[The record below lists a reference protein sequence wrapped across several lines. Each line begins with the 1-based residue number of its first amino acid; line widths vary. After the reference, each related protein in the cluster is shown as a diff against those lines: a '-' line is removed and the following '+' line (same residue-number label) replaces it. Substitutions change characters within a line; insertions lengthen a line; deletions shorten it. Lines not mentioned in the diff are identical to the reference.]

1 MEFGEYQYY
10 LTGVDENSRTGEVT
24 EEVIS
29 GTETIRLLEAVT
41 GLKRGSKTDSIGSCR
56 IKLTWNKVPGA
67 TSYIVYRS
75 VDGAEYTEVCS
86 TESASYLA
94 TDGSYGYN
102 NIFYSA
108 GHEYRFYVVP
118 YWEGPGI
125 SNYAY
130 GDPSETVLGMEL
142 TRISIDEIK
151 NVRKKTVALTWNQY
165 PACTGYEIYYAAK
178 KKAPKDATKAKIK
191 VRRNIAR
198 VDGLKKGKTYY
209 FWIRQVQK
217 LSDGTTQ
224 KGAWSKAAKI
234 KIKK

>member
-1 MEFGEYQYY
+1 MAARPRTIQRSASSQQAHFSSHRQIMDQYSAFIDCP
-10 LTGVDENSRTGEVT
+10 LALKPCRRSG
-24 EEVIS
+24 VIS

-108 GHEYRFYVVP
+108 GHEYRFYVVLGGKKLIGP
-118 YWEGPGI
+118 ELYTDLMMDYWLNDPFYDFEIVDINPPGFDT
-125 SNYAY
+125 SW
-130 GDPSETVLGMEL
+130 D
-142 TRISIDEIK
+142 
-151 NVRKKTVALTWNQY
+151 W
-165 PACTGYEIYYAAK
+165 
-178 KKAPKDATKAKIK
+178 
-191 VRRNIAR
+191 
-198 VDGLKKGKTYY
+198 
-209 FWIRQVQK
+209 
-217 LSDGTTQ
+217 
-224 KGAWSKAAKI
+224 
-234 KIKK
+234 